1 VNSKM
6 NLAAANKLEFDML
19 YDEDEH
25 IFVFDGTLWSQVDFA
40 SRQFDMASEA
50 LWDDS

>member
-25 IFVFDGTLWSQVDFA
+25 IFVFDGTL
-40 SRQFDMASEA
+40 
-50 LWDDS
+50 